1 MGKKIVGVVPFR
13 DWRLSRKS
21 WVVTGEG
28 SQMFKKTWS
37 NVQSNW
43 DSKIVSVVC
52 RHDRCLDLLISHG
65 AGVDM
70 QDGQW
75 NTPLILTCFYAHPAE
90 AAMRSLIKAGC
101 DVNIVGWFLFQLETL
116 FVFGR
121 IQNHE
126 N

>member
-1 MGKKIVGVVPFR
+1 M
-13 DWRLSRKS
+13 
-21 WVVTGEG
+21 
-28 SQMFKKTWS
+28 
-37 NVQSNW
+37 
-43 DSKIVSVVC
+43 SKIWNVVDAKPFKGILYVVC

-75 NTPLILTCFYAHPAE
+75 NTPLILTCSYAHPAE

-101 DVNIVGWFLFQLETL
+101 DVNVVGWYTHKRILSLQ
-116 FVFGR
+116 R
-121 IQNHE
+121 IQNTE